1 MATRKDS
8 TEYTKKVVDA
18 ICFNLKMGIGR
29 RECWCGIISEETY
42 YKWFNQRAEFKQAV
56 ELAELSCKKKA
67 IFIIQNAMVN
77 DPSWAAWWLER
88 KHFSEFSL
96 KNKLEMQLTF
106 RPSDKLKVIDNEKL
120 IEVVTRDEIDTHKE

>member
-1 MATRKDS
+1 M
-8 TEYTKKVVDA
+8 
-18 ICFNLKMGIGR
+18 
-29 RECWCGIISEETY
+29 
-42 YKWFNQRAEFKQAV
+42 
-56 ELAELSCKKKA
+56 
-67 IFIIQNAMVN
+67 
-77 DPSWAAWWLER
+77 ER